1 MPLHDKMKTSS
12 RKTVIVVTAALALA
26 AARAGLPALLTW
38 LANVAVRKIPGIRG
52 KVRRVQI
59 NFIPGL
65 TVKDV
70 SLTTLNGGAPE
81 HWVQVEA
88 IAVNGEWKALLTGAL
103 VGSLRIDAPRLLF
116 NAADGIRRGNGGK
129 GKPEQ
134 QPEKAG
140 RPWQEKVM
148 QLPRFKLSSALV
160 TDGEIRVAGL
170 PGEKGAEV
178 SIEHLNLCAENI
190 TNSTDL
196 APTLMAR
203 LTTDAQCWPRASFS
217 CRPKAIRWRRCRPS
231 TPISAAATLI

>member
-1 MPLHDKMKTSS
+1 MKIPS
-12 RKTVIVVTAALALA
+12 RKTSIVVTTAIALA

-38 LANVAVRKIPGIRG
+38 LANVVVRKIPGIRG

-59 NFIPGL
+59 NFMALGL

-81 HWVQVEA
+81 HLIQVET
-88 IAVNGEWKALLTGAL
+88 IAVNSEWKALLTGAL

-116 NAADGIRRGNGGK
+116 NAANGIRRVNDGNGR
-129 GKPEQ
+129 PEQ
-134 QPEKAG
+134 QPEIAG

-148 QLPRFKLSSALV
+148 QRPRFKLSLALL

-178 SIEHLNLCAENI
+178 
-190 TNSTDL
+190 
-196 APTLMAR
+196 
-203 LTTDAQCWPRASFS
+203 
-217 CRPKAIRWRRCRPS
+217 
-231 TPISAAATLI
+231 